1 MAVNII
7 AELDKANEVVR
18 AIKAFAQCAADQAF
32 PDHNPP
38 HWAMTLEVLAK
49 LAEEEMEH
57 LHDRLTLLLNGPQEA
72 K

>member
-7 AELDKANEVVR
+7 QELDKANMAVR
-18 AIKAFAQCAADQAF
+18 AIKALAECSSDQAF

-38 HWAMTLEVLAK
+38 HWAIVLEVLVE
-49 LAEEEMEH
+49 LAEKELDD
-57 LHDRLTLLLNGPQEA
+57 LHDRLTLLLNGPGEG